1 MVDLFDFILDESFD
15 DEEDSEKLLTVSEL
29 NNEIKDLIERHFLRI
44 WVEGEVT
51 NFHKSDRGHWYFS
64 LKDSYSQ
71 IRAVCFSRQNSR
83 LGFSIEDGTHIQVW
97 GKLTIYEQRG
107 EYQIVVESLAPF
119 GKGAIQ
125 EAYEQVKEKLE
136 KEGLFDESRK
146 RSLPA
151 FIRRIGIV
159 TSLKGAAIKDM
170 LKMFE
175 EVENLYVTLIP
186 TRVQGEGASLS
197 ISNAIELAN
206 LHNFQCLDK
215 DKIDVLIV
223 GRGGGSVE
231 DLWAFNEE
239 IVARA
244 IANSSIPIISAVG
257 HERDFTIADLVADLR
272 APTPTAAAKMIVEAR
287 KELINR
293 LNRSKNSLI
302 EKIRFRLI
310 SMENRINKLR
320 SPLERTGTRIKD
332 LQITLNRYNQRLK
345 DSLRARISNDK
356 DKLFLIKDKLTPAAI
371 LSILQK
377 GRSDYLLLKQRLI
390 SNRYF
395 VEKFRNALEIKEASL
410 RARSPL
416 AILERGYAI
425 VFDQDGK
432 VIRDSSQVVDGEEI
446 KIKLAKGRITSIVTD
461 REI

>member
-1 MVDLFDFILDESFD
+1 MVDIFDFILGENFD
-15 DEEDSEKLLTVSEL
+15 DGEDSEKLLTVSEL
-29 NNEIKDLIERHFLRI
+29 NNEIKGLIERHFLRI

-83 LGFSIEDGTHIQVW
+83 LGFSIEDGMHIQVW
-97 GKLTIYEQRG
+97 GKLTIYEQRS
-107 EYQIVVESLAPF
+107 EYQIVVDSLAPF

-125 EAYEQVKEKLE
+125 EAYEQVKAKLE

-151 FIRRIGIV
+151 FIRRVGVV
-159 TSLKGAAIKDM
+159 TSLKGAAIRDI
-170 LKMFE
+170 LKTFE

-206 LHNFQCLDK
+206 LHNFECLDE
-215 DKIDVLIV
+215 DKIDLLIV
-223 GRGGGSVE
+223 GRGGGSIE

-244 IANSSIPIISAVG
+244 IAKSSIPIISAVG

-272 APTPTAAAKMIVEAR
+272 APTPTAAAKMIVEGR
-287 KELINR
+287 KELVNR
-293 LNRSKNSLI
+293 LDRSRDALI
-302 EKIRFRLI
+302 EKIRFKLML
-310 SMENRINKLR
+310 MENRINKLR
-320 SPLERTGTRIKD
+320 LPLERTGSGIKN
-332 LQITLNRYNQRLK
+332 LQIRLNAYNHRLK
-345 DSLRARISNDK
+345 DSLRARISNNK
-356 DKLFLIKDKLTPAAI
+356 DRLFLIKNKLTPTAI

-377 GRSDYLLLKQRLI
+377 GRTDYLLLKQRLI
-390 SNRYF
+390 SNSYF
-395 VEKFRNALEIKEASL
+395 VEKFRNALEIKESSL
-410 RARSPL
+410 RAYSPL
-416 AILERGYAI
+416 AVLERGYAI
-425 VFDQDGK
+425 VFNQDGK

-446 KIKLAKGRITSIVTD
+446 KIKLTKGRITGVVID